1 MSRRERFTSDLD
13 YNLWN
18 AYFPYHAPV
27 ALLSY
32 SLLCRH
38 PLNDHLFI
46 YFSLHK
52 PFISC
57 KIFLKW
63 VPLYSVHTPLFS
75 QPLPLLSWWFC
86 QPTLPTPIFFK
97 CHLCGKV
104 LQFDGT
110 PFSAKPLFYHDTCYD
125 STLIT
130 VLVSYLELFVP

>member
-46 YFSLHK
+46 YLFLFHVRSFWNEFLCIQSMHLCFHNLCHFCLGGFASQHYLH
-52 PFISC
+52 
-57 KIFLKW
+57 
-63 VPLYSVHTPLFS
+63 LFS
-75 QPLPLLSWWFC
+75 SSAIYVEKSFNLMGLPSPPNL
-86 QPTLPTPIFFK
+86 
-97 CHLCGKV
+97 
-104 LQFDGT
+104 
-110 PFSAKPLFYHDTCYD
+110 FSIMIPAMTSH
-125 STLIT
+125 
-130 VLVSYLELFVP
+130 